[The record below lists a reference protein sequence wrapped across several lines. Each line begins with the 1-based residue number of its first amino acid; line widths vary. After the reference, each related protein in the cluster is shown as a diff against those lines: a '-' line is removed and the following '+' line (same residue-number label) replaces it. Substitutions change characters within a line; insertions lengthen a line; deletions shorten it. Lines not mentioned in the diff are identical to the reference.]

1 MVEIDTLFQTRTAE
15 KNKLFG
21 AAYTYTYIRDYPPP
35 TPRPTPAKNALLINN
50 PLLTQARLIKE
61 GRIFSKWEGVNGANP
76 LVTKHLW

>member
-35 TPRPTPAKNALLINN
+35 HPPPHPREKRVAD
-50 PLLTQARLIKE
+50 
-61 GRIFSKWEGVNGANP
+61 
-76 LVTKHLW
+76 